1 MNMRKLVPVL
11 VVVLALTLTTLYFE
25 VFRHMGRD
33 GRYLEGNGTI
43 EVTEIEISSKV
54 AGRVLSIPFDEGRDV
69 KKNDLLVRLDFDE
82 LSAQRSS
89 ARANLDNA
97 AKNLKRA
104 RDLYTS
110 GSVSKKDLDNAETA
124 YSVARAGLDL
134 VSATIDNAVI
144 YSPING
150 TVLEKNLEVGEMAF
164 PGTAILTVGDLS
176 VPWIRIYVSTMD
188 LKYVNLGQKAEVE
201 VDSWPSVRFPGRV
214 VSISNKAEFTPKTI
228 QTRDERVKL
237 MYAVKILLEN
247 PEGKLKPGMPADA
260 FILKTSDRKAPATG
274 RP

>member
-1 MNMRKLVPVL
+1 MNKRKLVPAL
-11 VVVLALTLTTLYFE
+11 VVVLALTITTLYFE
-25 VFRHMGRD
+25 VFRHLGRD

-54 AGRVLSIPFDEGRDV
+54 AGRVLSIPFEEGRDV
-69 KKNDLLVRLDFDE
+69 KKNDLLVRIDYDE

-97 AKNLKRA
+97 VKNLKRA
-104 RDLYTS
+104 RDLYAS

-134 VSATIDNAVI
+134 VTASIDNAVI
-144 YSPING
+144 YSPIQG

-164 PGTAILTVGDLS
+164 PGTAILTVGDLT
-176 VPWIRIYVSTMD
+176 VPWIRIYVSTVN
-188 LKYVNLGQKAEVE
+188 LKYVKLGQRAEVE
-201 VDSWPSVRFPGRV
+201 VDSWPGVRFPGKV

-237 MYAVKILLEN
+237 MYAVKIQLEN

-260 FILKTSDRKAPATG
+260 YILKGDAK
-274 RP
+274 